1 MRHSLADPAMAGALP
16 TVPVPRPYGMDPA
29 AEFLQLHREP
39 VVELRRRSGGT
50 MWLVTRVEDA
60 RRILTD
66 PTVLVTPPGGGGS
79 RYGLSPLVTQ
89 SLFALDGP
97 AHSRLR
103 RLVSSAFSAR
113 RLAALR
119 PRVQRLTDELLD
131 AMAAARPPVDLR
143 PHLSTALPVGVIC
156 ELLGIPLEEGPSLTR
171 WVDAALMASTE
182 HDPDGAWRGWEQ
194 LCAYL
199 GERLA
204 GKRRQP
210 GEDLLSDL
218 AAAQDSRPDLSE
230 EELVGLAAVMMV
242 AGRETTSV
250 VIEYGLVGL
259 LRHRDQFAALA
270 RSPELVPD
278 AVEEIL
284 RYYPPTAGDAGT
296 VRFATADITV
306 GDTVIPAGSVIMIS
320 FRAVPDAG
328 QLDSLARLD
337 VHRGGTPNLIFGH
350 GPHHCLGAAL
360 ARMELETVFRE
371 VPARFPDLR
380 LAVPVEALRPR
391 LHVVTGGIEE
401 IPLTW
406 GTETWGP
413 EPAGG

>member
-1 MRHSLADPAMAGALP
+1 MAGALP
-16 TVPVPRPYGMDPA
+16 TVPVSRPYGMDPA
-29 AEFLQLHREP
+29 AEFLALHRDP
-39 VVELRRRSGGT
+39 VVELPRRSGGR

-103 RLVSSAFSAR
+103 RLVNSAFSPR
-113 RLAALR
+113 RLGALR

-131 AMAAARPPVDLR
+131 AMEAARPPVDLR
-143 PHLSTALPVGVIC
+143 PHLSSALPLGVIC
-156 ELLGIPLEEGPSLTR
+156 ELLGIPMDEGPALTH
-171 WVDAALMASTE
+171 WVDEALMASTE
-182 HDPDGAWRGWEQ
+182 DDPERAWRGWRQ
-194 LCAYL
+194 MCGYL

-218 AAAQDSRPDLSE
+218 AAAQASRPDLTE
-230 EELVGLAAVMMV
+230 GELVGLAAVMMV
-242 AGRETTSV
+242 AGRETTAV
-250 VIEYGLVGL
+250 VIEYGLIGL

-270 RSPELVPD
+270 RSPELVPE

-296 VRFATADITV
+296 VRFASADLTV
-306 GDTVIPAGSVIMIS
+306 GDAVIPAGSVIMIS
-320 FRAVPDAG
+320 FRAVPDAE
-328 QLDSLARLD
+328 QLDSLGRLD
-337 VHRGGTPNLIFGH
+337 VRRGGIPNLIFGH

-360 ARMELETVFRE
+360 ARMELEAVFRA
-371 VPARFPDLR
+371 VPVRFPDLR
-380 LAVPVEALRPR
+380 LAVPLETLRPR

-406 GTETWGP
+406 GP